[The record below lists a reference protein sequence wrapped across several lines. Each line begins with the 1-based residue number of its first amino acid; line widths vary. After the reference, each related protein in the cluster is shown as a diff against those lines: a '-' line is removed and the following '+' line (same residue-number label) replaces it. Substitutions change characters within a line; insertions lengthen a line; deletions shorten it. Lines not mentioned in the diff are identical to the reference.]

1 MTKLNDKINS
11 ILKIFNSGE
20 KQKALDKTVLLLDS
34 NEKNIDLIFVHA
46 KILMNLNQ
54 IDNANHSIKKI
65 LDLEPKNT
73 IALELIYSNYLK
85 INNYQLAEKF
95 INKLINIGHYKYEL
109 LRDKAFI
116 EYLKKNYQNARKF
129 IKKAFQINK
138 EEVFG
143 LNIYGLIN
151 IEQNKT
157 LQAINQLEKAISIN
171 PKYSDSYNNLGKC
184 FIDIENLSQ
193 AYLCFKKAYRINPE
207 SDLPLINIANILS
220 LKDKNKLALKFYERA
235 KKINPKNH
243 VTIENIAIINCKLK
257 NIEWVE
263 KNFQNQ
269 KALGNLNYEFLQG
282 YSYLLLNKKRF
293 SEAFDLFDA
302 RLQTKDFPKKN
313 INYINIIKKLNTQ
326 KKIERK
332 SKILIVKEQGVGDEI
347 LFSSMYNDLL
357 NKHSNVQIECDP
369 RLLKIFNRSF
379 KKNIFFPFGHFSS
392 TKDKMENFDKILY
405 AGSLAKYFR
414 KNEEDFK
421 TDPYLK
427 TLEEIDNNI
436 NTKLENFKDTKK
448 IGISWKSVVNI
459 YGTLKSLKIKDFEKI
474 ISKNKTLIN
483 LQYGK
488 TDKEIKKFIED
499 GNNLYTFNDI
509 DLFNDFDSLISI
521 LKHLDVFVTVSNST
535 AHFAGALGIP
545 TILIC
550 PKKSSTYYYWDYE
563 NGKTPWYKSV
573 SIVKFKDSIEN
584 TMSLVNDL
592 IERV

>member
-263 KNFQNQ
+263 KNFQSQ

-313 INYINIIKKLNTQ
+313 INYINIIKKLNIQ

>member
-193 AYLCFKKAYRINPE
+193 AYLCFKKAYRINPKA
-207 SDLPLINIANILS
+207 DLPLINIANILS

-263 KNFQNQ
+263 KNFQSQ

-421 TDPYLK
+421 TEPYLK

>member
-263 KNFQNQ
+263 KNFQSQ

-427 TLEEIDNNI
+427 TLEEIDNSI
-436 NTKLENFKDTKK
+436 NTKLENFKDIKK

>member
-20 KQKALDKTVLLLDS
+20 KQKALDKIVLLLGS

-54 IDNANHSIKKI
+54 IDNANHSIKRI
-65 LDLEPKNT
+65 LDLEPKHT

-85 INNYQLAEKF
+85 INNYKLAEKY
-95 INKLINIGHYKYEL
+95 IDKLINIGHHKYEL

-157 LQAINQLEKAISIN
+157 LQAINLLEKAISIN

-184 FIDIENLSQ
+184 FIDIESLNQ

-263 KNFQNQ
+263 KNFQSQ
-269 KALGNLNYEFLQG
+269 KALGNLNYEFVQG

-405 AGSLAKYFR
+405 AGSLTKYFR

-421 TDPYLK
+421 TEPYLK
-427 TLEEIDNNI
+427 TLEEIDKNI
-436 NTKLENFKDTKK
+436 NAKLENFKDTKK

-584 TMSLVNDL
+584 TMGLVNDL
-592 IERV
+592 IERI

>member
-171 PKYSDSYNNLGKC
+171 PKYSDSYNNLGRC

-263 KNFQNQ
+263 KNFQSQ

>member
-207 SDLPLINIANILS
+207 ADLPLINIANILS

-263 KNFQNQ
+263 KNFQSQ

-313 INYINIIKKLNTQ
+313 FNYINIIKKLNTQ

>member
-207 SDLPLINIANILS
+207 ADLPLINIANILS

-263 KNFQNQ
+263 KNFQSQ